1 MGFFVWLIAFRTV
14 PDIFNPIISS
24 FRVKETLQQDGNH
37 MPNQKETGAL
47 LDDQSSY
54 LKESAKALQK
64 ISELRSMT
72 KSLNGLH
79 PFTFN
84 AIVRHVQKSGK
95 RMPKSPDYMAM
106 KPFERGVN
114 CFVKGYLH
122 SVYVLHSIDSRCFY
136 VRASCYRSLRKSETP
151 HRIKLAIST
160 QVPYDVLGSFCT

>member
-79 PFTFN
+79 PF
-84 AIVRHVQKSGK
+84 
-95 RMPKSPDYMAM
+95 
-106 KPFERGVN
+106 
-114 CFVKGYLH
+114 
-122 SVYVLHSIDSRCFY
+122 
-136 VRASCYRSLRKSETP
+136 SL
-151 HRIKLAIST
+151 LM
-160 QVPYDVLGSFCT
+160 Q